1 MNLRLFAGWRTRFA
15 ALAILLLTWP
25 SAGQAQIAN
34 PNLSLTITE
43 PTNGEVIA
51 SRSNLQI
58 DALTYDPLGSV
69 SAVAFTA
76 IPTGIGPVP
85 LFALYLG
92 TVSNGIVLEPP
103 TGHSELFI
111 CDWTNAMSGTWEV
124 NAGTVGT
131 LAQGAGA
138 SVRFTVLARSNSFL
152 SLDIAAPTNGAVF
165 PTPTTIQLIAGV
177 QASNDSPV
185 FLEFFD
191 GDNSLGIAAN
201 GAVVDPPGS
210 PGLPPG
216 SLAFFLNWTNQ
227 SVGSHVLTAAVLDT
241 NGLTF
246 YSAPVS
252 ITIESNSVVSNLP
265 PVVRVTSPPNNS
277 VFRAPV
283 NIALLAYAN
292 DPFGYIASVE
302 FFAGSNSLGFGRPLP
317 IPIAQPLTPTLPPI
331 AAPTNIFELIW
342 SNAPVGSFPIT
353 ALATDNSGGST
364 TSAPVNIT
372 ILPAPTPPTNLPD
385 IVSIVATDPIAI
397 AGTNCWPWLGLLNPS
412 PTWSNWV
419 SPVAVL
425 RWFTNCGP
433 KDATLTVHRQGQDTN
448 DLSVAYSIGGTATNG
463 VDYMTLPG
471 VVTIPAGQC
480 EATITIVPISDGATN
495 RVSTV
500 VLALTPSTNMPP
512 DYRVGFPPDAE
523 VIIIDNN
530 WPRLAP
536 LAALL
541 PDRSF
546 HLCLPGPEGAWFR
559 IDYSTNLLYWTSLC
573 TNQVIDGSID
583 FIDPDAAGS
592 PERLYRTIPLAGP
605 PTD

>member
-1 MNLRLFAGWRTRFA
+1 
-15 ALAILLLTWP
+15 
-25 SAGQAQIAN
+25 
-34 PNLSLTITE
+34 
-43 PTNGEVIA
+43 
-51 SRSNLQI
+51 
-58 DALTYDPLGSV
+58 
-69 SAVAFTA
+69 
-76 IPTGIGPVP
+76 
-85 LFALYLG
+85 
-92 TVSNGIVLEPP
+92 
-103 TGHSELFI
+103 
-111 CDWTNAMSGTWEV
+111 
-124 NAGTVGT
+124 
-131 LAQGAGA
+131 
-138 SVRFTVLARSNSFL
+138 
-152 SLDIAAPTNGAVF
+152 
-165 PTPTTIQLIAGV
+165 
-177 QASNDSPV
+177 
-185 FLEFFD
+185 
-191 GDNSLGIAAN
+191 
-201 GAVVDPPGS
+201 
-210 PGLPPG
+210 
-216 SLAFFLNWTNQ
+216 
-227 SVGSHVLTAAVLDT
+227 
-241 NGLTF
+241 
-246 YSAPVS
+246 
-252 ITIESNSVVSNLP
+252 
-265 PVVRVTSPPNNS
+265 
-277 VFRAPV
+277 
-283 NIALLAYAN
+283 
-292 DPFGYIASVE
+292 
-302 FFAGSNSLGFGRPLP
+302 
-317 IPIAQPLTPTLPPI
+317 
-331 AAPTNIFELIW
+331 
-342 SNAPVGSFPIT
+342 
-353 ALATDNSGGST
+353 
-364 TSAPVNIT
+364 
-372 ILPAPTPPTNLPD
+372 
-385 IVSIVATDPIAI
+385 
-397 AGTNCWPWLGLLNPS
+397 
-412 PTWSNWV
+412 V

-433 KDATLTVHRQGQDTN
+433 KDATFTVRRQGQDTN